1 MKKLPEL
8 YKNLNS
14 KPKDNNKKVY
24 YMENDIRSAEKNII
38 EKCSKNYNWYIHII
52 TNLVMNE
59 FINLYS

>member
-24 YMENDIRSAEKNII
+24 YINGFSYTDEMI
-38 EKCSKNYNWYIHII
+38 EKIKK
-52 TNLVMNE
+52 
-59 FINLYS
+59 